1 MRAAI
6 AIPRSQP
13 DHLSRAAF
21 AVFVAAVKGGNALD
35 AAARLYH
42 DDLHT
47 RAVLTRAAVDP
58 AKTSEAGWAS
68 ELVHT
73 AFRRFL
79 AGVEPLSAAARLIAM
94 GIPAQLDGAG
104 EAKYPVRSGSP
115 AAAPWVAESGA
126 IPVVARQLGSVAL
139 GPRRKIALISV
150 LSQELAS
157 RADGEATLTQILRED
172 AAYALDAAYF
182 ATTTGS
188 ASAHAGLLNG
198 VTPLAAST
206 EGGTAAMVTDLMA
219 LASAVAAA
227 GSGRVASVAST
238 GRAASTMIAAPDL
251 RATVLAS
258 PAVPEDRVIAVDPLS
273 LLHSTDPSPEVS
285 AAKHTAIHMDDA
297 PGAISAAGA
306 PNVVAAPV
314 TSLFQTAQI
323 ALRVLADMAWAKRRS
338 GAVAYLDGAD
348 WS

>member
-219 LASAVAAA
+219 LASA
-227 GSGRVASVAST
+227 